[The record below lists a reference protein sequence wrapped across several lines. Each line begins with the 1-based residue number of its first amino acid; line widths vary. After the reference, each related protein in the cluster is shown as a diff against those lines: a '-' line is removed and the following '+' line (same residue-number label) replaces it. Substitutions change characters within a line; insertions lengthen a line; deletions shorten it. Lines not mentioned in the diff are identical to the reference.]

1 MTILIIDDEKTIR
14 WSLGE
19 GLRKAGFEILE
30 AASGEEGL
38 QLFGDKSPDCVLL
51 DVRLPGIDGME
62 VLRRMREENPE
73 IPVIIMTAYG
83 EVDTA
88 VQSMKQGAFD
98 FVAKPFMIEKIKVTI
113 EHALTTTKLRT
124 QVRTLTKVVDEEVDS
139 GFIGRSP
146 SMQNVFNIVRKIGQ
160 SRATTVLITG
170 ESGTGKELVARAVH
184 DNSNCSGPF
193 VEINCGALPE
203 TLLESEL
210 FGHEKGAFTDAKTRK
225 RGLVEVAEKGTL
237 FLDEIGEMGLTLQT
251 RLLRLIENKTFRRV
265 GGVDDLK
272 VTCRIV
278 AATNRDLEKAIE
290 TGDFRK
296 DLFYR
301 LKVIPVTLPSLR
313 ERLGDVPLIANHFI
327 ERFNRDLNKSVRK
340 LSPEVTRGLQGYSWP
355 GNVRE
360 LKNVIERA
368 MLLEAEEEILMQHLP
383 VELVSPNTQVVKQR
397 ASFLDENF
405 KPTSLKVME
414 YIFITKT
421 LEATNGNKSQAAK
434 LLGISRQTLR
444 EKLKGFEGGKA
455 AATTDTTGT
464 TGAARLVQPSDALS
478 AQEI

>member
-1 MTILIIDDEKTIR
+1 MRMTILIIDDEKTIR

-62 VLRRMREENPE
+62 VLSRMREENNE
-73 IPVIIMTAYG
+73 VPVIVMTAYG

-88 VQSMKQGAFD
+88 VQAMKGGAFD
-98 FVAKPFMIEKIKVTI
+98 FVSKPFMIEKIKVSI
-113 EHALTTTKLRT
+113 EHALTTAQLRS
-124 QVRTLTKVVDEEVDS
+124 QVRTLTRKSDDQMEN
-139 GFIGRSP
+139 GFVGRSP
-146 SMQNVFNIVRKIGQ
+146 AMQNVFNVVRKIGQ

-184 DNSNCSGPF
+184 EHSNCEGPF
-193 VEINCGALPE
+193 VEINCGAVPE

-210 FGHEKGAFTDAKTRK
+210 FGHEKGAFTDAKSRK
-225 RGLVEVAEKGTL
+225 RGLVEIAENGTL

-265 GGVDDLK
+265 GGVEDLE
-272 VTCRIV
+272 VRCRIV

-290 TGDFRK
+290 AGEFRK

-301 LKVIPVTLPSLR
+301 LKVIPVNLPPLR

-327 ERFNRDLNKSVRK
+327 DCFNRELLKHVQK
-340 LSPEVTRGLQGYSWP
+340 LSPEVTRALQSYSWP

-368 MLLEAEEEILMQHLP
+368 MLLEADEEILMQHLP

-444 EKLKGFEGGKA
+444 EKLKGFEGG
-455 AATTDTTGT
+455 TTA
-464 TGAARLVQPSDALS
+464 AARLAEPSEALS
-478 AQEI
+478 VHEL

>member
-62 VLRRMREENPE
+62 VLQRMRDENSE
-73 IPVIIMTAYG
+73 VPVIVMTAYG

-88 VQSMKQGAFD
+88 VQAMKGGAFD
-98 FVAKPFMIEKIKVTI
+98 FVSKPFMIEKIKVTI
-113 EHALTTTKLRT
+113 EHALTTASLRN
-124 QVRTLTKVVDEEVDS
+124 QVRTLTRKTEDS
-139 GFIGRSP
+139 SDGGFVGRSP
-146 SMQNVFNIVRKIGQ
+146 AMQNVFTVVRKIGQ

-184 DNSNCSGPF
+184 ENSSCEGPF
-193 VEINCGALPE
+193 VEINCGAVPE

-210 FGHEKGAFTDAKTRK
+210 FGHEKGAFTDAKSRK
-225 RGLVEVAEKGTL
+225 RGLVEIAENGTL

-265 GGVDDLK
+265 GGVEDLE
-272 VTCRIV
+272 VRCRIV

-290 TGDFRK
+290 AGEFRK

-301 LKVIPVTLPSLR
+301 LKVIPVNLPPLR
-313 ERLGDVPLIANHFI
+313 ERLGDVPLIANYFI
-327 ERFNRDLNKSVRK
+327 DCFNRELNKNVCK
-340 LSPEVTRGLQGYSWP
+340 LSPEVTRVLQGYSWP

-368 MLLEAEEEILMQHLP
+368 MLLEADEEILMQHLP

-421 LEATNGNKSQAAK
+421 LEATSGNKSQAAK

-444 EKLKGFEGGKA
+444 EKLKGFEGG
-455 AATTDTTGT
+455 T
-464 TGAARLVQPSDALS
+464 TGAARLAEPSEAMSVHEL
-478 AQEI
+478 